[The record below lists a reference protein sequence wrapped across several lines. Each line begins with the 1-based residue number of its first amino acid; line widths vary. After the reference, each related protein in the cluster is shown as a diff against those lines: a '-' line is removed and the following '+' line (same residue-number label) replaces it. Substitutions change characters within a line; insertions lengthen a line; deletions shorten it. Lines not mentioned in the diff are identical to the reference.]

1 MITIIDYGMGNL
13 GSLLNM
19 IKHVG
24 GEAKITS
31 SIDEI
36 SEAKKIILPGVG
48 RMDTGMKILKKT
60 KIDQAIYL
68 AKKNINTKI
77 LGVCLGM
84 HLLFDTSEEGNCKG
98 LGLVSGKVKKFKF
111 KQKTLK
117 VPHMGWNSIN
127 FKKES
132 NLFSFSKEKQYYY
145 FVHSYYVECKNS
157 KNIVATCN
165 YGHEF
170 TCALEENNIF
180 GVQFHPEKS
189 HAAGKKLCK
198 KFIQL

>member
-1 MITIIDYGMGNL
+1 M
-13 GSLLNM
+13 
-19 IKHVG
+19 
-24 GEAKITS
+24 
-31 SIDEI
+31 
-36 SEAKKIILPGVG
+36 
-48 RMDTGMKILKKT
+48 
-60 KIDQAIYL
+60 
-68 AKKNINTKI
+68 
-77 LGVCLGM
+77 
-84 HLLFDTSEEGNCKG
+84 

-132 NLFSFSKEKQYYY
+132 NLFSFSKERQYYY